1 MSTHGKV
8 QREQEMEDRMV
19 VYTDNAGTKFNV
31 VKINDR
37 SSPDVMAVMER
48 VGGRYWVSD
57 GRMIEGRFRIV
68 QIRARAMDKMFYLYD
83 PETEQHV
90 PNVITDFNTFKE
102 AIEAGAVA
110 LSKVG
115 LSERQSPDEQV
126 DDWFKHQEECQEMY
140 FKTALS

>member
-1 MSTHGKV
+1 
-8 QREQEMEDRMV
+8 MEDRMV
-19 VYTDNAGTKFNV
+19 VYTDSTGTKFNV
-31 VKINDR
+31 VKINNR
-37 SSPDVMAVMER
+37 SSPDIMAVMER

-57 GRMIEGRFRIV
+57 GMWIEGRFHVV
-68 QIRARAMDKMFYLYD
+68 QIRFCPMDKMFYLYD
-83 PETEQHV
+83 PDTDQHV

-126 DDWFKHQEECQEMY
+126 DDWFKHQEECQGMP
-140 FKTALS
+140 FKTAPS